1 VRALRRALEASR
13 PRSAPALTPRRT
25 ARRSPAH
32 AAAVTNNEATFHFQK
47 LLLHA
52 AQLLLEA
59 ARGAAALPARAVN
72 ALHFVR
78 VLLKFASEHLAVE
91 RLLQLV
97 AEPPTAALGGASRAV
112 QRARPRLQN
121 GAGNRKPTACSR
133 VLTRSTGELPAGGV
147 LGHFVAT
154 ALEFLASG
162 VARCA
167 LRCCVRAATFATQA

>member
-1 VRALRRALEASR
+1 MRRALEASR
-13 PRSAPALTPRRT
+13 PRSAAALTPRT

-112 QRARPRLQN
+112 QRARPPFAKR
-121 GAGNRKPTACSR
+121 GWKPKTYGVFTRPHARHRRAARRRRAGTLCGDS
-133 VLTRSTGELPAGGV
+133 VGV
-147 LGHFVAT
+147 
-154 ALEFLASG
+154 SG
-162 VARCA
+162 QR
-167 LRCCVRAATFATQA
+167 RREVRAPLLRTRRDICNTGVT